1 MKRIFGLETKECQ
14 CTSIMF
20 YSEKILQ
27 LLIMLMLKVHVKR
40 SINIL
45 MRNGHH
51 IGHIG
56 STTKGWWQIFYR
68 WTSIIVCGT
77 SGRLTIDQHTNTW
90 WQLFHRWTAIRLLE
104 SWTHASYCRVE
115 SGCEFNSIQ
124 KESFIH
130 SLISVDLWARASP
143 QLNLWFDWNASSGC
157 TYFFSPNNTTLDNGW
172 QPKVFH
178 QQMKSESE
186 KRHVHIHQFFS
197 PTNTTLNNGKY
208 FISRWK
214 VKVKSD
220 RSTYTKFLF
229 TN

>member
-1 MKRIFGLETKECQ
+1 MTGSAEYHCYVASRLASSFHAKNFIFISMAFIYYCFFFPFTILSC
-14 CTSIMF
+14 F
-20 YSEKILQ
+20 YSL
-27 LLIMLMLKVHVKR
+27 
-40 SINIL
+40 
-45 MRNGHH
+45 
-51 IGHIG
+51 
-56 STTKGWWQIFYR
+56 
-68 WTSIIVCGT
+68 
-77 SGRLTIDQHTNTW
+77 
-90 WQLFHRWTAIRLLE
+90 
-104 SWTHASYCRVE
+104 
-115 SGCEFNSIQ
+115 
-124 KESFIH
+124 IH

-214 VKVKSD
+214 VKVKSE
-220 RSTYTKFLF
+220 RSTYNIFLF